1 MDISLKLCAVLTLSV
16 LLTACDKLPQSTQTK
31 TNQKNSV
38 EIYSL
43 PGDWAKGG
51 KETVQNTMEELN
63 KNAKNGDIIVFLPR
77 SWGNEQLPLYFV
89 NMFCNTNYQVIM
101 NKAGVVCT
109 YTDIRLK
116 AWYENYQK
124 SNQ

>member
-63 KNAKNGDIIVFLPR
+63 KNAKNGDIVVFLPR
-77 SWGNEQLPLYFV
+77 SWGNEQLPIYFV

>member
-43 PGDWAKGG
+43 PGDWAKSG

>member
-63 KNAKNGDIIVFLPR
+63 KNAKNGDIVVFLPR
-77 SWGNEQLPLYFV
+77 NWGNEQLPIYFV

>member
-43 PGDWAKGG
+43 LGDWAKGG

-89 NMFCNTNYQVIM
+89 KMFCNTNYQVIM
-101 NKAGVVCT
+101 SKAGVVGT
-109 YTDIRLK
+109 
-116 AWYENYQK
+116 
-124 SNQ
+124 